1 MKEETNKFKWEI
13 QLDNV
18 DKTLKNIII
27 SKYNKKWKKKRIS
40 NVKISLKITH
50 NYKIII
56 KLLSNS
62 FTIVNNDIRANN
74 SRYVISDL

>member
-1 MKEETNKFKWEI
+1 M
-13 QLDNV
+13 
-18 DKTLKNIII
+18 
-27 SKYNKKWKKKRIS
+27 KKKRIS